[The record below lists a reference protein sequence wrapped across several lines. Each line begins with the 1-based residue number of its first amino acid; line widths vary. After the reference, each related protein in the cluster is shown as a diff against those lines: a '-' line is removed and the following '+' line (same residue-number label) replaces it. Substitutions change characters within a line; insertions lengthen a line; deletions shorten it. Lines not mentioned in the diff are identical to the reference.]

1 MKGKTKTILTIV
13 IAIVIVA
20 IAAVGTVT
28 FLKDNGEASAAEEG
42 TKNQVL
48 PVTGSDNEQNNSGN
62 TANAPENL
70 NGNQTENQGTNEGET
85 VTPGTT
91 QNNNNNS
98 NNTQTRPSQNNNAQ
112 TPTEPETT
120 TVEQERLVSTTLT
133 WSGIKLNSANGNISD
148 RNINYTNLNY
158 TIKYYKVLDNEIE
171 LLNTEKGKAEFGTTL
186 EVTEKQIEANC
197 PFGYKLDEKS
207 ELSVKITENE
217 VANLIEVYYIPKTD
231 VSYTVKYLEK
241 ETNKVLAEEELR
253 TDKTFNETYKEPAK
267 EVTGYTVDAA
277 EKSITLDA
285 YNKELVFYYTAK
297 TDVSYTVKYLEK
309 DTNKVL
315 ADEELRTNK
324 TFNETCKE
332 TAKVVTGYTV
342 DETEKTI
349 TLDAYNKELVFYYTA
364 NTDVSYK
371 VKYLEKGTDKVLAE
385 EETKTGK
392 TFNETCKETAKV
404 VTGYTVDETE
414 KTITLDAYNKE
425 LVFYYTANTY
435 TYTVVYNYEGING
448 EWVTLPETPTESK
461 TAEYG
466 TVITNEDIAGFD
478 QKTQNNMYIYDHVEP
493 VENGK
498 VHLEISEVTE
508 NNVIN
513 VYYVRNSF
521 EYKVEY
527 YKDSV
532 NGEKL
537 GETETKAQKVKTVM
551 TEELVTEDFGEE
563 WLNKNKPQVG
573 YKDGEVEEYITIQAN
588 NENVIKVVYKPV
600 TDIPYTIEYYYN
612 GVKNEDNTVSGKG
625 SFGERITAENKDNNG
640 EWELE
645 ENATLTFTIA
655 SVTENVFKVYYV
667 KPDIEVV
674 KTSTPSVKRA
684 DSIVEPGETITYTI
698 TATNKGKKDGTVKI
712 SDTIPTGTTLEGT
725 ITATGFD
732 SVSVEELANGIT
744 LTVPALEAA
753 KVEFTVRVTG
763 EKFGEEIVNKA
774 KVNDEETSETTVE
787 NEVEKTVKI
796 KENTETIKATNI
808 VLVIDSSGSMD
819 EKMDNGDG
827 TFIARCEDANCTKT
841 HRTGWSLFIGN
852 YKYHTKMTTAIDA
865 ACRFIDQIYP
875 SQSTNNGTTISVI
888 EFNTQASSVGTMAN
902 SYKGAQDLKTTIKKL
917 EANGN
922 TAMGS
927 ALNMANNTLT
937 NIPAQYK
944 DNNNV
949 VIFLSD
955 GTPTDGT
962 AYQTAANTLKTGSN
976 KAKIYTIGFEISNE
990 GSQVLSRIASGKEY
1004 VFLTDI
1010 NKLFETFDD
1019 ISSSIKESSITK
1031 QSEDGKIVLN
1041 NVNTTKPIKIN
1052 GTTIELTDKK
1062 INKVND
1068 TTYEIILSEF
1078 SPSELEKEIS
1088 IEYFSK

>member
-1 MKGKTKTILTIV
+1 
-13 IAIVIVA
+13 
-20 IAAVGTVT
+20 
-28 FLKDNGEASAAEEG
+28 
-42 TKNQVL
+42 
-48 PVTGSDNEQNNSGN
+48 
-62 TANAPENL
+62 
-70 NGNQTENQGTNEGET
+70 
-85 VTPGTT
+85 
-91 QNNNNNS
+91 
-98 NNTQTRPSQNNNAQ
+98 
-112 TPTEPETT
+112 
-120 TVEQERLVSTTLT
+120 
-133 WSGIKLNSANGNISD
+133 
-148 RNINYTNLNY
+148 
-158 TIKYYKVLDNEIE
+158 
-171 LLNTEKGKAEFGTTL
+171 
-186 EVTEKQIEANC
+186 
-197 PFGYKLDEKS
+197 
-207 ELSVKITENE
+207 
-217 VANLIEVYYIPKTD
+217 
-231 VSYTVKYLEK
+231 
-241 ETNKVLAEEELR
+241 
-253 TDKTFNETYKEPAK
+253 
-267 EVTGYTVDAA
+267 
-277 EKSITLDA
+277 
-285 YNKELVFYYTAK
+285 
-297 TDVSYTVKYLEK
+297 
-309 DTNKVL
+309 
-315 ADEELRTNK
+315 
-324 TFNETCKE
+324 
-332 TAKVVTGYTV
+332 
-342 DETEKTI
+342 
-349 TLDAYNKELVFYYTA
+349 
-364 NTDVSYK
+364 
-371 VKYLEKGTDKVLAE
+371 
-385 EETKTGK
+385 
-392 TFNETCKETAKV
+392 
-404 VTGYTVDETE
+404 
-414 KTITLDAYNKE
+414 
-425 LVFYYTANTY
+425 
-435 TYTVVYNYEGING
+435 
-448 EWVTLPETPTESK
+448 
-461 TAEYG
+461 
-466 TVITNEDIAGFD
+466 
-478 QKTQNNMYIYDHVEP
+478 MYIYDHVEP

-498 VHLEISEVTE
+498 IHLEISEIE
-508 NNVIN
+508 GNNVIN

-521 EYKVEY
+521 NYKVEY

-551 TEELVTEDFGEE
+551 TEELVTEDFGEG

-625 SFGERITAENKDNNG
+625 SFGEQIKAENKDNNG
-640 EWELE
+640 EWELA

-667 KPDIEVV
+667 KPDINVV
-674 KTSTPSVKRA
+674 KTSTPSVQRTT
-684 DSIVEPGETITYTI
+684 SIVEPGETIRYTI
-698 TATNKGKKDGTVKI
+698 TATNNGGKEGTVKI
-712 SDTIPTGTTLEGT
+712 SDTIPAGTTLEGT
-725 ITATGFD
+725 ITATGFN
-732 SVSVEELANGIT
+732 SVSEEELANGIT

-753 KVEFTVRVTG
+753 KVEFTVKVTG
-763 EKFGEEIVNKA
+763 EKLGEEIVNKA

-1004 VFLTDI
+1004 AFLTDI

>member
-28 FLKDNGEASAAEEG
+28 FLKDNGEAAAAEEG

-70 NGNQTENQGTNEGET
+70 NGNQTENQGTNGGET

-158 TIKYYKVLDNEIE
+158 TIKYYKVLDDEFE

-186 EVTEKQIEANC
+186 EVTEKQIEENC
-197 PFGYKLDEKS
+197 PFGYELDENS

-217 VANLIEVYYIPKTD
+217 ATNLIEVYYIPKTD

-253 TDKTFNETYKEPAK
+253 KDKTFNER
-267 EVTGYTVDAA
+267 YT
-277 EKSITLDA
+277 
-285 YNKELVFYYTAK
+285 
-297 TDVSYTVKYLEK
+297 
-309 DTNKVL
+309 
-315 ADEELRTNK
+315 
-324 TFNETCKE
+324 E
-332 TAKVVTGYTV
+332 TAKEVTGYTV
-342 DETEKTI
+342 DETEKSI

-371 VKYLEKGTDKVLAE
+371 VKYLEKDTDKVLAAEETRKDKTFNERYTETAKEVTGYTVDAAEKDITLDAYNKELVFYYTANKNVNYTVKYLEKDTNKVLAE
-385 EETKTGK
+385 EETRTDK
-392 TFNETCKETAKV
+392 TFNETYKETAKD

-414 KTITLDAYNKE
+414 KSITLDAYNKE

-466 TVITNEDIAGFD
+466 TVITNEDIEGFD
-478 QKTQNNMYIYDHVEP
+478 QKTQNNMYVYDHVEP

-532 NGEKL
+532 SGEKL
-537 GETETKAQKVKTVM
+537 GETETKTQKVGTTM
-551 TEELVTEDFGEE
+551 TETLVTEDFGAG
-563 WLNKNKPQVG
+563 WLNEHKPTTG
-573 YKDGEVEEYITIQAN
+573 YKDGEVEYYITIQAN

-612 GVKNEDNTVSGKG
+612 GVKNEDNTVPGKG

-655 SVTENVFKVYYV
+655 SVTENVFRVYYV

-684 DSIVEPGETITYTI
+684 TSIVEPGETITYTI

-712 SDTIPTGTTLEGT
+712 SDTIPTGTILEGT

-763 EKFGEEIVNKA
+763 EKFGEEIVNEA
-774 KVNDEETSETTVE
+774 KVNDEKTPETTVK
-787 NEVEKTVKI
+787 NEVEKTVNLKAKSETKTIIKGSNIVIVLDYSTSMKKKVNGNKTRMEIAKDVTKKFIDMVDLPETATDKSSTIKVIKFGTSALEVGGATTLGDVEGLKAEISKI
-796 KENTETIKATNI
+796 KP
-808 VLVIDSSGSMD
+808 DSGSTVM
-819 EKMDNGDG
+819 ENALRK
-827 TFIARCEDANCTKT
+827 AKEALE
-841 HRTGWSLFIGN
+841 SLH
-852 YKYHTKMTTAIDA
+852 K
-865 ACRFIDQIYP
+865 
-875 SQSTNNGTTISVI
+875 
-888 EFNTQASSVGTMAN
+888 
-902 SYKGAQDLKTTIKKL
+902 IKPENK
-917 EANGN
+917 
-922 TAMGS
+922 
-927 ALNMANNTLT
+927 
-937 NIPAQYK
+937 
-944 DNNNV
+944 NV
-949 VIFLSD
+949 VIFVSD
-955 GTPTDGT
+955 GEPTKSNGAKLLNYTEIKKAADSLKKVEPQTTIYAVAFEADIAVLRDKIATPGKYYTTNQVPSLSGIFTEIATEIGGEEVPTQSVDG
-962 AYQTAANTLKTGSN
+962 
-976 KAKIYTIGFEISNE
+976 KI
-990 GSQVLSRIASGKEY
+990 K
-1004 VFLTDI
+1004 LTDI
-1010 NKLFETFDD
+1010 DLTREVTVNGVALTDAEKNND
-1019 ISSSIKESSITK
+1019 
-1031 QSEDGKIVLN
+1031 KIVSIGGEYYLDLS
-1041 NVNTTKPIKIN
+1041 KF
-1052 GTTIELTDKK
+1052 
-1062 INKVND
+1062 D
-1068 TTYEIILSEF
+1068 TTQ
-1078 SPSELEKEIS
+1078 KIS
-1088 IEYFSK
+1088 VEYFTKN